1 MIRFIEQ
8 IEFIF
13 RLIEKSL
20 SILSI
25 STSYSRKCRKIF
37 ILSVSLIA
45 SQSLAFQKK
54 TSQPTEYTI
63 HFNDCVPLP
72 LFFYNS
78 LHFSRF

>member
-13 RLIEKSL
+13 RLIAL

-63 HFNDCVPLP
+63 HFNECVPLP
-72 LFFYNS
+72 LAF
-78 LHFSRF
+78 L